1 MQVRFDPTALDRFA
15 RTCDGRD
22 EEVASGNRRLSGAA
36 SVPAGS
42 YGQLP
47 FVSHGADSAHQRL
60 AATAG
65 EAQGVVATLWGR
77 VSTAVRDEASAYRS
91 AEAAAAR
98 RAAGPR

>member
-15 RTCDGRD
+15 RSCDGRD
-22 EEVASGNRRLSGAA
+22 EEVTAVASDLSGAA

-47 FVSHGADSAHQRL
+47 LVSHGADAAHQRL

-65 EAQGVVATLWGR
+65 EALGVVATLWGR
-77 VSTAVRDEASAYRS
+77 VGTAVRDEASAYRS
-91 AEAAAAR
+91 AEASAAR
-98 RAAGPR
+98 RASGPR